1 MKNGLEELLS
11 NDELFKIIK
20 FLKNHREKNPFFRL
34 SFVIMVSWAS
44 SAVDNV
50 TMLRQIPIRSFSQPI
65 THESNIKKV
74 CTELIHELINKLSDF
89 ENNGSGFVMQGKLQI
104 IST

>member
-20 FLKNHREKNPFFRL
+20 FLKNHKEKNPFFRL

-50 TMLRQIPIRSFSQPI
+50 TMLTQIPIRSFSHQLHMSP
-65 THESNIKKV
+65 T
-74 CTELIHELINKLSDF
+74 
-89 ENNGSGFVMQGKLQI
+89 
-104 IST
+104 